1 MTASPVW
8 LYYLILAIS
17 GILNLVGLVG
27 LLLVFFPGLTVAWI
41 GQLIWV
47 IFVGFNKSHADW
59 QYGLTIAIFVLNT
72 LIMIVGSLLDNILG
86 ASGTRKKGVPWWEI
100 LVTMVVMIIGGI
112 LLTPLG
118 GLAAALGT
126 LYLIEYNRLEKDK
139 KKAWESTKALAFG
152 YGTAAIIRF
161 FLCLIMIGLWVFMVV
176 LL

>member
-1 MTASPVW
+1 MANPVW

-27 LLLVFFPGLTVAWI
+27 LLLVFFPGLTVAWV

-47 IFVGFNKSHADW
+47 IFVGFNKGHEGW
-59 QYGLTIAIFVLNT
+59 QFGLTIAIFVINT

-100 LVTMVVMIIGGI
+100 FLTMVIMVVGGI

-118 GLAAALGT
+118 GLGVALGT
-126 LYLIEYNRLEKDK
+126 LFLVEYARLEKDK
-139 KKAWESTKALAFG
+139 AKAWESTKALAFG
-152 YGTAAIIRF
+152 YGSAAIIRF
-161 FLCLIMIGLWVFMVV
+161 FLCMIMIGLWVVMVV